1 MGGERKTDLKEIKW
15 EYQLNEHSVEQIL
28 KIASVEA
35 LLKTLRLVKEAL
47 GTQREK
53 EGQPVGLRS
62 EETPRQN
69 EGLQEG
75 PLVEGNVGSM
85 AKLLQGTVLQSS
97 LTKGLGI
104 REEGTGRQG
113 GQRVHG

>member
-1 MGGERKTDLKEIKW
+1 M
-15 EYQLNEHSVEQIL
+15 
-28 KIASVEA
+28 
-35 LLKTLRLVKEAL
+35 KEAL

-62 EETPRQN
+62 EETLRWN

-75 PLVEGNVGSM
+75 PLVEGNVGSV
-85 AKLLQGTVLQSS
+85 AKLLLKGTVLQSS